1 MRNLSIDSANKTY
14 FVLGSQYF
22 LFFGVLGIF
31 LPYFNLYCYHIGF
44 SGFQIGIL
52 SGLRSMI
59 LVLFSLIW
67 SALADRFQIRK
78 PLYILCHF
86 LSTALW
92 IFYIFTSDF
101 LQMLVITFF
110 FGIFYS
116 PIISFLE
123 AVTIDSLG
131 NEKKKYGGI
140 RAWGSL
146 GFILMVILFG
156 KMIDLFTIEIIL
168 VSIFVGSLLQSFISI
183 TIPAMTI
190 KKKPPMVPE
199 TNALLKGRIVIFLV
213 CAFLMLVSHG
223 TYYGFF
229 SIHLENLGYGNSFI
243 GMTWALAS
251 SAEILVMIKSNRIF
265 KRFSLENV
273 LKCSFIVAA
282 ARWFVLFV
290 AKSPLAILSS
300 QISHAITYGTFHMA
314 SILYIDSLAPDR
326 AKTLAQAVNNAVT
339 YGLGLMTGFF
349 ISGALYERVGSNFLF
364 MASGFIAL
372 SGGILFW
379 CFPMVDRQSKKP
391 APRSV

>member
-1 MRNLSIDSANKTY
+1 LSINSAKKTY

-31 LPYFNLYCYHIGF
+31 LPYFNLYCYNIGF

-67 SALADRFQIRK
+67 SVLADRFQIRK

-86 LSTALW
+86 LSTTLW
-92 IFYIFTSDF
+92 IFYLFTSDF
-101 LQMLVITFF
+101 LEMLIITFF

-131 NEKKKYGGI
+131 KEKKRYGRI
-140 RAWGSL
+140 RAWGSI

-156 KMIDLFTIEIIL
+156 KMIDLFAIEIIL
-168 VSIFVGSLLQSFISI
+168 VSILVGSLLQSLISPS
-183 TIPAMTI
+183 IPGMTI
-190 KKKPPMVPE
+190 QKKPPMVPE
-199 TNALLKGRIVIFLV
+199 TNALLKGRIIVFLF

-229 SIHLENLGYGNSFI
+229 SIHLKNLGYGNSFI
-243 GMTWALAS
+243 GVTWALAS

-273 LKCSFIVAA
+273 LICSFFVAA
-282 ARWFVLFV
+282 ARWFALFV
-290 AKSPLAILSS
+290 VKSPLGILTS
-300 QISHAITYGTFHMA
+300 QVSHAITYGTFHMA
-314 SILYIDSLAPDR
+314 SILYIDSLAPD
-326 AKTLAQAVNNAVT
+326 KTKTFAQAANNAVT
-339 YGLGLMTGFF
+339 YGLGLMVGLF
-349 ISGALYERVGSNFLF
+349 ISGALYERVGSYFLF
-364 MASGFIAL
+364 MSSGLIAL

-379 CFPMVDRQSKKP
+379 RFHMVDLQSKNRRVKS
-391 APRSV
+391 AGG